1 MKEKDIM
8 AQAKQLKDN
17 NKKIIRKQIYMNS
30 KLSKPQIAKE
40 TGLSLMTVNNLV
52 TEMLENQE
60 LVECG
65 LIPSGGGR
73 PSMTYKLNYNYGHIV
88 YVIAYQAGD
97 NNKVLFGITNLSGE
111 LVEEVRKETTEIE
124 INTFL
129 LELDR
134 FFADYENIYL
144 LVFGIPG
151 EMVDG
156 EITVCDY
163 TNLIGKKFMTY
174 YKERYH
180 VPIIVENDVNAIT
193 FGYSSGQNEQ
203 VNVAGIFFPR
213 KYQPGAG
220 LVLDGKVFR
229 GHNSFAG
236 EVGYLDQS
244 IDWKHFDYS
253 NKQLIFSIIQRIL
266 LSYAVVVAPEKYVI
280 FADFLEQS
288 DIDEIMNELFKHT
301 SGTYRPYC
309 VLSQEFEEDY
319 VRGIT
324 NIGIEE
330 VKRRIM

>member
-1 MKEKDIM
+1 M
-8 AQAKQLKDN
+8 AKAKQLKDN
-17 NKKIIRKQIYMNS
+17 NKKAIRKSIYMNN

-52 TEMLENQE
+52 AEMVEKQE

-73 PSMTYKLNYNYGHIV
+73 PSMTYKYNYNYGHIV
-88 YVIAYQAGD
+88 YVIAYQDSD
-97 NNKVLFGITNLSGE
+97 NNKVLFRVTNLLGE
-111 LVEEVRKETTEIE
+111 PIDETRCECLEIE
-124 INTFL
+124 INAFEA
-129 LELDR
+129 ELDR
-134 FFADYENIYL
+134 FFSDYKNILL
-144 LVFGIPG
+144 LVFGLPG

-163 TNLIGKKFMTY
+163 EKLIGKKFVTY
-174 YKERYH
+174 YEEKYH
-180 VPIIVENDVNAIT
+180 IPILIENDVNAIT
-193 FGYSSGQNEQ
+193 FGYSFGQSEKL
-203 VNVAGIFFPR
+203 NVAGIFFPR

-220 LVLDGKVFR
+220 LVLEGKVFR

-244 IDWKHFDYS
+244 IDWKQFDYS
-253 NKQLIFSIIQRIL
+253 NKELIFSIIQKIL

-280 FADFLEQS
+280 FADFLDQS
-288 DIDEIMNELFKHT
+288 DMDEIMNGLIDNT
-301 SGTYRPYC
+301 RGSYRPSF
-309 VLSQEFEEDY
+309 VLSLEFEEDY
-319 VRGIT
+319 IRGIT